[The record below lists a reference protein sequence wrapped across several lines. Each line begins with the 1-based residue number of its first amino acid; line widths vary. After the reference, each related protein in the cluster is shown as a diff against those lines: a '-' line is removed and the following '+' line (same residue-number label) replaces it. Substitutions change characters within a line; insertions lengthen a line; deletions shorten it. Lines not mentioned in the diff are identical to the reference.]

1 MGATSALVIIRL
13 ADGMLVYIN
22 ERSLAEL
29 YVKAHCDAGGVSSN
43 GDCISQRLAVIEAS
57 LRVQHELA
65 YDGKPLPC
73 LHHAVQALRILNRAS
88 GEAKHG
94 FADCR
99 GHEPVFSPGSCSPPD
114 LERNGLANSAPSADG
129 SPLHDNATSDAAFP
143 AVCGQDAPPP
153 HDRDTSDDVHGATS
167 EVEEAAGDMDDPF
180 AMMSGMGSEQVYK
193 VTLVAA
199 VPAVSGHDGP
209 PPHDK
214 DTSDAGDPKESMSR
228 DTSSAS
234 AETEVELAQAHN
246 SLQVSRPYAPEQENR
261 AAMQGETPTETMTSR
276 RQGEGSSSSYEH
288 HNEAGGIS
296 KSIDYDQESIANCAS
311 PTDAGPSWKNAG
323 KRRRK
328 GQKQTTPGRGKGL
341 HSKTAVEP
349 EHDPTMWEEW
359 IERLSE
365 GHNLSPDKLYRL
377 SMLRRLLASGNYSG
391 LARLRA
397 NGFAEWFACYE
408 DDGGVVLDDVGGS

>member
-1 MGATSALVIIRL
+1 MTIRL
-13 ADGMLVYIN
+13 ADGKLVYIN

-29 YVKAHCDAGGVSSN
+29 YVKAQCDTGGVPSN

-114 LERNGLANSAPSADG
+114 LERNGSANSAPSADG

-214 DTSDAGDPKESMSR
+214 DTSDDVHG
-228 DTSSAS
+228 SARKKGRMKNGGKS
-234 AETEVELAQAHN
+234 H
-246 SLQVSRPYAPEQENR
+246 VSNFN
-261 AAMQGETPTETMTSR
+261 T
-276 RQGEGSSSSYEH
+276 GSSQ
-288 HNEAGGIS
+288 A
-296 KSIDYDQESIANCAS
+296 A
-311 PTDAGPSWKNAG
+311 
-323 KRRRK
+323 
-328 GQKQTTPGRGKGL
+328 GRGFK
-341 HSKTAVEP
+341 SEP
-349 EHDPTMWEEW
+349 VQ
-359 IERLSE
+359 R
-365 GHNLSPDKLYRL
+365 
-377 SMLRRLLASGNYSG
+377 
-391 LARLRA
+391 
-397 NGFAEWFACYE
+397 
-408 DDGGVVLDDVGGS
+408 DGGKSHHLERIQSLELKILSANSSEEEMTYIKMLQEFKKSELNAS